1 MTGRSRARDRSRP
14 SGGAPL
20 WTPARLSP
28 LAWWRADSGVT
39 LAGSKVAAWSSS
51 GSLGVT
57 LTQSTDAIRPI
68 YTASGARGGRP
79 CVEATSAGQVLTAT
93 SVTLPR
99 EIGIWVVTGTVTTY
113 GILLSHYD
121 GGARRHYVY
130 TTGSAAYYVANSA
143 GTFFAR
149 TAVPWTPAASS
160 LLGVYDGSSIVAYDE
175 NIDAGGSLLGDTFGA
190 ENITGTLYAFS
201 GNAELASVAQVY
213 EMAIFPASVMTAE
226 NRAALQTYVTAR
238 YG

>member
-39 LAGSKVAAWSSS
+39 LVGSKVAAWSSS

-99 EIGIWVVTGTVTTY
+99 EIGIWVVTGTIGTH
-113 GILLSHYD
+113 GFLLSHYD
-121 GGARRHYVY
+121 GGARRHYFY
-130 TTGSAAYYVANSA
+130 SGGTAAYYTANNSDE
-143 GTFFAR
+143 FVAR
-149 TAVPWTPAASS
+149 TGVPWSAASSS
-160 LLGVYDGSSIVAYDE
+160 LLGVYDGATVNVYDD
-175 NIDAGGSLLGDTFGA
+175 NVDAGGFIIGSPIAALDV
-190 ENITGTLYAFS
+190 TGTLYALS
-201 GNAELASVAQVY
+201 GNAEFASVAQVY
-213 EMAIFPASVMTAE
+213 EMGIFPASVMSVA
-226 NRAALQTYVTAR
+226 NRAALQAYVTAR